1 MVVKNGLVGLSGE
14 DEFRRTDIRIEN
26 GVIAAIGNDLSERY
40 AGDDT
45 IDASGCWVVPG
56 GIDPHVHFYDPGY
69 NEREDFAHGT
79 AAAAGGGV
87 TTIID
92 MPCTSNPPVTD
103 SVNLRTKLEIVQ
115 PRAVIDFGFHGGV
128 SRQLFDERYAE
139 AMESIADTVMAFKV
153 YAISGMEEVWG
164 ALDHWRFRC
173 VLERANELDSIVLL
187 HAEDA
192 EYVNNAT
199 AYHRTVGS
207 APRQW
212 HDARPE
218 LAEILAVQS
227 AKRIVEEVGGNLHV
241 VHVGVGEVAEMIG
254 GVAKNGG
261 AGTGAPGAAAPRAT
275 LTGETCP
282 QYLAFSLEDFEK
294 QGAVLKIAPPIKTA
308 DNPPLLWNALA
319 SGTLHYIA
327 SDHAPGTAA
336 EKAPGSIWD
345 NHAGIAGVQTILPYT
360 FSEGFLSGRLSLS
373 RYLQVM
379 SENAAKR
386 FRIFH
391 RKGSIAVG
399 KDADVVLLDRNETW
413 TVRGSEFYSK
423 GKLSPFEG
431 WSFRGRVKRTLVRG
445 REVYRDRDGIV
456 ADGGWGALLTPKKR
470 TVTE

>member
-14 DEFRRTDIRIEN
+14 DDFRRTDIRIEN
-26 GVIAAIGNDLSERY
+26 GVIAAIGNDLDN
-40 AGDDT
+40 GDGTQDS
-45 IDASGCWVVPG
+45 IDAGGCWVVPG

-69 NEREDFAHGT
+69 NQREDFAHGT
-79 AAAAGGGV
+79 AAAAAGGI
-87 TTIID
+87 TTVID

-103 SVNLRTKLEIVQ
+103 SANLKTKLSVVQ

-128 SRQLFDERYAE
+128 SRQLFDEGYAE

-173 VLERANELDSIVLL
+173 VLERAKAFDSIVLL

-199 AYHRTVGS
+199 AHYRSVGTD
-207 APRQW
+207 PRQW

-227 AKRIVEEVGGNLHV
+227 ATRIVEEVGGNLHV

-254 GVAKNGG
+254 RGG
-261 AGTGAPGAAAPRAT
+261 ST

-282 QYLAFSLEDFEK
+282 QYLAFSLIDFEE
-294 QGAVLKIAPPIKTA
+294 QGAVLKIAPPIKSP
-308 DNPPLLWNALA
+308 DNPPLLWEALA
-319 SGTLHYIA
+319 SGALHYIA
-327 SDHAPGTAA
+327 SDHAPGTAE

-360 FSEGFLSGRLSLS
+360 FNEGYLAGRLTLP

-379 SENAAKR
+379 SENAARR
-386 FRIFH
+386 FRIFD

-399 KDADVVLLDRNETW
+399 KDADLVLLDQKESW
-413 TVRGSEFYSK
+413 TVRGAEFFSK

-456 ADGGWGALLTPKKR
+456 TDGGWGALLTPNKH
-470 TVTE
+470 TAEA